1 MGRVGDVREWYDLIT
16 AHLWL
21 LLAAFGIVL
30 RFRRLL
36 RLNRIVLVEPVDPR
50 DQMYLAQI
58 KKSTYLRLGVKSV
71 LLTGALIAVFDLNE
85 LWWLW
90 RAGICLALTLMVLET
105 TSVDHVRGVL
115 GKSTPSEVRKEV

>member
-1 MGRVGDVREWYDLIT
+1 
-16 AHLWL
+16 
-21 LLAAFGIVL
+21 
-30 RFRRLL
+30 
-36 RLNRIVLVEPVDPR
+36 
-50 DQMYLAQI
+50 MYLAQI